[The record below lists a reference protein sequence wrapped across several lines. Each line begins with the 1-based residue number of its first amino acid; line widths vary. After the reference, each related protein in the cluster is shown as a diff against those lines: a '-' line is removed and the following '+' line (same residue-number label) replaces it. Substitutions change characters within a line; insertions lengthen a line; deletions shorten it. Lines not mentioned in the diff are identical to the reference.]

1 MIVLEFILF
10 SYSISVIMNVL
21 IGRDDLEIFIPILP
35 HIFKPSK
42 GCTTLSLFSKI
53 LGKLGIGKDKPA
65 TAGTTA
71 APVTPATAPK
81 PVAPPTTYK
90 PTPRPVPGIS
100 KEARDDAV
108 ERITSEKP
116 VAPAPA
122 PISEVD
128 VVKKLEVLGKGTGL
142 DWKVSIVDL
151 LKLLEIDSSR
161 ESRNE
166 LAKELGCPEEFMK
179 DSAKM
184 NTWLHKEVLRKIA
197 ANGGNIP
204 KEMLD

>member
-1 MIVLEFILF
+1 M
-10 SYSISVIMNVL
+10 
-21 IGRDDLEIFIPILP
+21 
-35 HIFKPSK
+35 
-42 GCTTLSLFSKI
+42 SLFSTILNKLG
-53 LGKLGIGKDKPA
+53 LGKKPQA
-65 TAGTTA
+65 PATTA
-71 APVTPATAPK
+71 ATAAKPAAPAMVAK
-81 PVAPPTTYK
+81 PVAPP
-90 PTPRPVPGIS
+90 P
-100 KEARDDAV
+100 AV
-108 ERITSEKP
+108 KP
-116 VAPAPA
+116 VAPKPMTDIARDEKEEMERKHEPAAAPA
-122 PISEVD
+122 PTPISEVD
-128 VVKKLEVLGKGTGL
+128 VVNKLEALAKGSGL

-204 KEMLD
+204 KELLD